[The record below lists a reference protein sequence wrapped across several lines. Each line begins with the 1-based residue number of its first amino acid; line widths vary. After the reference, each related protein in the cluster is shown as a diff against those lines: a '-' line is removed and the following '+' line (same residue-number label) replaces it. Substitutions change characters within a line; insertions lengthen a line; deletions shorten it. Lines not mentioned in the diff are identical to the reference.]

1 MLIHHRGDG
10 QRPRRGCR
18 WIFVW
23 PMMVLVLTAVAKGQS
38 PGDFSITYGTNY
50 SSADRK
56 QTMQPQ
62 FIGPASILYRA
73 NCRFVFGL
81 DDDTFISN
89 KTASGYDSGT
99 GDVGLEGHI
108 TLWRGGLGLHD
119 RCVLSTRTSL
129 RFDDILTVPVSG
141 TLESTEVVNQAKL
154 TLLRPFLNPLA
165 QQLAILTVSGGANV
179 SGVSSGGTT
188 ANGLAS
194 ANYYRNFHPDG
205 AWAYEGEVDLA
216 SANKLGP
223 SSVVALVAIDG
234 ALGNSQTW
242 LIRFGTSFGVTP
254 YAPKVSP
261 FVQITFST
269 NLAPKPKKA
278 SGPVAM
284 LSPLAMMRRIR

>member
-1 MLIHHRGDG
+1 MVKYHPDNR
-10 QRPRRGCR
+10 QWPKRGCR

-23 PMMVLVLTAVAKGQS
+23 SATVFILSAVAKGQS

-56 QTMQPQ
+56 QTVQPG

-73 NCRFVFGL
+73 NCRFMFGL

-89 KTASGYDSGT
+89 KTTSGYDSGT
-99 GDVGLEGHI
+99 GDVGLEGHV

-119 RCVLSTRTSL
+119 KCVESTRTSL

-141 TLESTEVVNQAKL
+141 TLESTEVVDQLKL

-165 QQLAILTVSGGANV
+165 QQLAILTVSGGSNV

-188 ANGLAS
+188 ANGVAS

-205 AWAYEGEVDLA
+205 AWAYEGEVDFA
-216 SANKLGP
+216 SADKLGP

-234 ALGNSQTW
+234 ALNKSQTW

-269 NLAPKPKKA
+269 NLAPKPKKGG
-278 SGPVAM
+278 GPVAM
-284 LSPLAMMRRIR
+284 LSSMPMMRRMR